1 MPYSRPRRV
10 AAAEAIRAAPLA
22 RPAARGYADPRT
34 GEGAQHM
41 TATARYP
48 DLEGRSVFVSGGA
61 SGIGAQIVRRFCE
74 QGSRVAFVDIDAD
87 CGREL
92 VATLAGEGAAEP
104 LFVPCDLRDVA
115 ALRAA
120 IAEAAAANGPITVL
134 VNNAARDDRHP
145 FDTVT
150 PDYWDERFAVNLKH
164 QFFAAQ
170 AVHPMMKEAG
180 GGSVINMGSTSWM
193 VGQGGMAA
201 YTAAKSAV
209 LGLTR
214 SLARDWGPDNIRVN
228 SIAPGW
234 IMTERQIKLWL
245 NPDSERELM
254 TRQCLKRKLV
264 PDDIA
269 RVVLF
274 MASEASSA
282 MTNQSYIV
290 DGGWV

>member
-1 MPYSRPRRV
+1 M
-10 AAAEAIRAAPLA
+10 
-22 RPAARGYADPRT
+22 
-34 GEGAQHM
+34 
-41 TATARYP
+41 
-48 DLEGRSVFVSGGA
+48 
-61 SGIGAQIVRRFCE
+61 
-74 QGSRVAFVDIDAD
+74 
-87 CGREL
+87 
-92 VATLAGEGAAEP
+92 
-104 LFVPCDLRDVA
+104 
-115 ALRAA
+115 
-120 IAEAAAANGPITVL
+120 NGPITVL

-145 FDTVT
+145 AAEVT

-170 AVHPMMKEAG
+170 AVQPMMREAG
-180 GGSVINMGSTSWM
+180 GGSIINMGSTSWM

-234 IMTERQIKLWL
+234 IMTERQISKWL
-245 NPDSERELM
+245 SPAGEAELM
-254 TRQCLKRKLV
+254 TRQCLKRKLY

-274 MASEASSA
+274 LAADDSSA
-282 MTNQSYIV
+282 ITNQSYIV

>member
-1 MPYSRPRRV
+1 MAD
-10 AAAEAIRAAPLA
+10 AAS
-22 RPAARGYADPRT
+22 
-34 GEGAQHM
+34 
-41 TATARYP
+41 YP
-48 DLEGRSVFVSGGA
+48 SLRGRSVLVTGGG
-61 SGIGAQIVRRFCE
+61 SGIGAQIVRRFCG
-74 QGSRVAFVDIDAD
+74 QGCRVAFIDIDA
-87 CGREL
+87 
-92 VATLAGEGAAEP
+92 AGGEETAAAIERDGAGP
-104 LFVPCDLRDVA
+104 RPTFLPGDLRDVV
-115 ALRAA
+115 ALRRAV
-120 IAEAAAANGPITVL
+120 AAAAEANGPITVL

-145 FDTVT
+145 AGTVT
-150 PDYWDERFAVNLKH
+150 PEYWDERFAVNLRH

-170 AVHPMMKEAG
+170 AVHPMMKAAG
-180 GGSVINMGSTSWM
+180 GGSIVNMGSTSWM

-234 IMTERQIKLWL
+234 IMTERQVSKWL
-245 NPDSERELM
+245 TPEGEKELM
-254 TRQCLKRKLV
+254 ARQCLKRKLY
-264 PDDIA
+264 PDDVA

-274 MASEASSA
+274 MAADDSSA

>member
-1 MPYSRPRRV
+1 M
-10 AAAEAIRAAPLA
+10 
-22 RPAARGYADPRT
+22 AD
-34 GEGAQHM
+34 GAS
-41 TATARYP
+41 YP
-48 DLEGRSVFVSGGA
+48 SLRGRSVLVTGGG

-74 QGSRVAFVDIDAD
+74 QGSRVAFLDVEPR
-87 CGREL
+87 CSEEL
-92 VATLAGEGAAEP
+92 VAAVETEGHGRP

-115 ALRAA
+115 ALRSAVARAA
-120 IAEAAAANGPITVL
+120 EVNGPITVL

-150 PDYWDERFAVNLKH
+150 PEYWDERFAVNLRH

-170 AVHPMMKEAG
+170 AVHPMMKQAG
-180 GGSVINMGSTSWM
+180 GGSVVNMGSTSWM

-228 SIAPGW
+228 SLAPGW
-234 IMTERQIKLWL
+234 IMTERQVTRWL
-245 NPDSERELM
+245 TPAGEQELM
-254 TRQCLKRKLV
+254 ARQCLKRKLV

-274 MASEASSA
+274 LAADDSSA

>member
-1 MPYSRPRRV
+1 MTRWASYPTL
-10 AAAEAIRAAPLA
+10 RA
-22 RPAARGYADPRT
+22 
-34 GEGAQHM
+34 
-41 TATARYP
+41 
-48 DLEGRSVFVSGGA
+48 RSVLVTGGG

-74 QGSRVAFVDIDAD
+74 QNSRVAFIDLNAD
-87 CGREL
+87 
-92 VATLAGEGAAEP
+92 AGAATVQAIERDGLATP
-104 LFVPCDLRDVA
+104 VFLPCDLRDIA

-120 IAEAAAANGPITVL
+120 VAQAAERNGPITVL

-145 FDTVT
+145 AAAVT
-150 PDYWDERFAVNLKH
+150 PDYWDERFAVNLRH

-170 AVHPMMKEAG
+170 AVHPMMQAAG
-180 GGSVINMGSTSWM
+180 GGSIINMGSTSWM

-214 SLARDWGPDNIRVN
+214 SLARDWGVDGIRVN
-228 SIAPGW
+228 SLAPGW
-234 IMTERQIKLWL
+234 IMTERQKSLWL
-245 NPDSERELM
+245 TPEGERELM
-254 TRQCLKRKLV
+254 ARQCLKRKLV

-274 MASEASSA
+274 LAADDSAA

>member
-1 MPYSRPRRV
+1 M
-10 AAAEAIRAAPLA
+10 
-22 RPAARGYADPRT
+22 
-34 GEGAQHM
+34 
-41 TATARYP
+41 
-48 DLEGRSVFVSGGA
+48 
-61 SGIGAQIVRRFCE
+61 
-74 QGSRVAFVDIDAD
+74 
-87 CGREL
+87 
-92 VATLAGEGAAEP
+92 
-104 LFVPCDLRDVA
+104 
-115 ALRAA
+115 
-120 IAEAAAANGPITVL
+120 L

-150 PDYWDERFAVNLKH
+150 PEYWDERFAVNLKH

-170 AVHPMMKEAG
+170 AVYPMMKQAG

-234 IMTERQIKLWL
+234 IMTERQKTHVARRRRA
-245 NPDSERELM
+245 SAELM

-274 MASEASSA
+274 MASDDSSA

>member
-1 MPYSRPRRV
+1 M
-10 AAAEAIRAAPLA
+10 
-22 RPAARGYADPRT
+22 T
-34 GEGAQHM
+34 GSAS
-41 TATARYP
+41 YP
-48 DLEGRSVFVSGGA
+48 DLAGRSVFISGGG

-74 QGSRVAFVDIDAD
+74 QGSKVAFVDIDAA
-87 CGREL
+87 CSQEL
-92 VATLAGEGAAEP
+92 ATGLAAEGLTKP
-104 LFVPCDLRDVA
+104 LFIHCDLRDIA
-115 ALRAA
+115 ALRAS
-120 IAEAAAANGPITVL
+120 IAQAGGANGPITVL

-150 PDYWDERFAVNLKH
+150 PEYWDERFAVNLKH

-170 AVHPMMKEAG
+170 AAYPMMKQAG

-201 YTAAKSAV
+201 YTAAKSGV

-234 IMTERQIKLWL
+234 IMTERQKTLWL
-245 NPDSERELM
+245 NAAGEQELM
-254 TRQCLKRKLV
+254 TRQCLKRQLT

-274 MASEASSA
+274 LAADDSSA

>member
-1 MPYSRPRRV
+1 MH
-10 AAAEAIRAAPLA
+10 
-22 RPAARGYADPRT
+22 G
-34 GEGAQHM
+34 
-41 TATARYP
+41 TARYP

-74 QGSRVAFVDIDAD
+74 QGSRVAFVDIDPA
-87 CGREL
+87 CGEEL
-92 VATLAGEGAAEP
+92 VAALRGEGLAP
-104 LFVPCDLRDVA
+104 PRFIRCDLRDIE

-120 IAEAAAANGPITVL
+120 VVEAGEANGPITVV

-145 FDTVT
+145 FETVT
-150 PDYWDERFAVNLKH
+150 PEYWDERFAVNLRH

-170 AVHPMMKEAG
+170 AAHLMMRGAG

-228 SIAPGW
+228 SVAPGW
-234 IMTERQIKLWL
+234 IMTERQVKMWL
-245 NPDSERELM
+245 TPEGERELM

-274 MASEASSA
+274 LASDASSA

>member
-1 MPYSRPRRV
+1 
-10 AAAEAIRAAPLA
+10 
-22 RPAARGYADPRT
+22 
-34 GEGAQHM
+34 
-41 TATARYP
+41 
-48 DLEGRSVFVSGGA
+48 
-61 SGIGAQIVRRFCE
+61 
-74 QGSRVAFVDIDAD
+74 
-87 CGREL
+87 
-92 VATLAGEGAAEP
+92 
-104 LFVPCDLRDVA
+104 
-115 ALRAA
+115 
-120 IAEAAAANGPITVL
+120 
-134 VNNAARDDRHP
+134 
-145 FDTVT
+145 
-150 PDYWDERFAVNLKH
+150 VNLRH

-170 AVHPMMKEAG
+170 AVHPMMKRAG
-180 GGSVINMGSTSWM
+180 GGSIVNMGSTSWM

-234 IMTERQIKLWL
+234 IMTERQQQMWL
-245 NPDSERELM
+245 TPEGERELM
-254 TRQCLKRKLV
+254 ARQCLKRKLY

-274 MASEASSA
+274 MAADDSSA